1 MTVRE
6 INKLFEYLE
15 FLEIGNEYF
24 VFKDG
29 DIYDIANDKTII
41 NFQNREDLLRYK
53 IDGKTISELLDEK
66 EYIFYDDDYE
76 INLKNMDL

>member
-41 NFQNREDLLRYK
+41 NFQNREDLLMDK

>member
-1 MTVRE
+1 MTVKE

-15 FLEIGNEYF
+15 FLEIGNEYWI
-24 VFKDG
+24 FKDG
-29 DIYDIANDKTII
+29 DIYDRVNDKTII
-41 NFQNREDLLRYK
+41 NFQDREELLKYK

-66 EYIFYDDDYE
+66 EYIFYDDDNE